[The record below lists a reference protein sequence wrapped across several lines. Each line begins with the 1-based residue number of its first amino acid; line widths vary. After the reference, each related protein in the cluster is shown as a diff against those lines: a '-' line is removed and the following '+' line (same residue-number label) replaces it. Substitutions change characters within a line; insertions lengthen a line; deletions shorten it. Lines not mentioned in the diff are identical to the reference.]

1 MRIIKLN
8 AIDST
13 NSFLRQLGTKEAIED
28 FTVVVADEQTNGRGQ
43 MGTRWNSQAS
53 KNLMVSVF
61 KDVSFLNIEHAF
73 YISIVVSLSIF
84 RALESMQ
91 IKNLKIKWPNDILA
105 DHKKLSGIL
114 IENVIKQ
121 NKLQASIIGF
131 GLNVNQTEFREL
143 PNASSL
149 LLISGK
155 VFNLDEVLQEILK
168 QLELYFQILK
178 RGLFNQLKEE
188 YKEQLFRIN
197 KPSTFKNA
205 KEELFSGIILGISDS
220 GCLQIQIE
228 NSMIREFDLKE
239 ISLLY

>member
-188 YKEQLFRIN
+188 YEEQLFRIN

-228 NSMIREFDLKE
+228 NSMIKEFDLKE